1 MSDLTIILIIAAGI
15 GLAILLFRS
24 IAKPIGKILGII
36 LHAALG
42 YALLF
47 LFNFFLGDV
56 LFMLEL
62 NLGNC
67 LVAGLGG
74 VPGVILLILYH
85 IFF

>member
-1 MSDLTIILIIAAGI
+1 MSDLSIILIIAAGI
-15 GLAILLFRS
+15 ALAFLLFRS
-24 IAKPIGKILGII
+24 IAKPIGKIMGII

-56 LFMLEL
+56 LFTLEL

-74 VPGVILLILYH
+74 FPGVILLILYH
-85 IFF
+85 VLF

>member
-1 MSDLTIILIIAAGI
+1 MDSYTWILIAVAAI
-15 GLAILLFRS
+15 VLIFILVRS
-24 IAKPIGKILGII
+24 VAKPIGKILGII

-56 LFMLEL
+56 LFTLPL
-62 NLGNC
+62 NLGTC
-67 LVAGLGG
+67 LVAGIGG
-74 VPGVILLILYH
+74 IPGVILLILFH